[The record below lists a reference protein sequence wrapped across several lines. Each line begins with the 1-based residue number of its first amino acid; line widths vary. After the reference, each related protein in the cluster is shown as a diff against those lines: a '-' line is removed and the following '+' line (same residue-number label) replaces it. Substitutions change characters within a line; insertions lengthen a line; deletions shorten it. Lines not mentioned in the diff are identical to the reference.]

1 MYINSDEQGDDI
13 VAQLTNNI
21 MCCLFPKRSQNLM
34 KVNYSRMNEQRIVS
48 LNENNAEVEIK

>member
-1 MYINSDEQGDDI
+1 MYINSDEQGDKI

-34 KVNYSRMNEQRIVS
+34 KVNHIRMNEQRIVP